1 MKKKN
6 KGQDFS
12 FHHLIRGII
21 LIGFM
26 LLLFKL
32 LLTNNISLLIAPK
45 MIRFIYFTLFV
56 LLILGVLLILRG
68 TSDQKHSYHCDCD
81 GEHSYPTSIVK
92 SLFLYL
98 LFIIPITTGFLFAN
112 NVLDSSVAM
121 NRTIKLG
128 GNSLDTTQSKTVKN
142 TLSTKSQKINSSS
155 DNSSNNTTANSNN
168 LLDNQP
174 EPLSETEYSK
184 LKKEMVKTKN
194 LNIIDELYVPMMN
207 IIQDNLSS
215 MIGKTVT
222 TKGFV
227 YREKNFMQDLI
238 IVARFGITCCI
249 ADASV
254 YGIMVKGNVV
264 TLPKDKWVQVTG
276 TIEQT
281 QYDGSPI
288 PIIKIKQ
295 ISKIVAPQQ
304 PYVFDVGVKIE

>member
-1 MKKKN
+1 MKN
-6 KGQDFS
+6 INQVHDFS

-32 LLTNNISLLIAPK
+32 LITNYITLLIAPK

-56 LLILGVLLILRG
+56 FFLLGVLLIVRG
-68 TSDQKHSYHCDCD
+68 TSDHKHRYHCECD

-128 GNSLDTTQSKTVKN
+128 ANAQDANQSKIVYN
-142 TLSTKSQKINSSS
+142 TYNTKLEQLNLST
-155 DNSSNNTTANSNN
+155 DTSNNNSISNTNN
-168 LLDNQP
+168 ILDNQP
-174 EPLSETEYSK
+174 EPLTETEYSA
-184 LKKEMVKTKN
+184 LKNKMLKAKN
-194 LNIIDELYVPMMN
+194 INFSDDLYVPMMN
-207 IIQDNLSS
+207 IIQENLSS

-227 YREKNFMQDLI
+227 YREKNFVQDQI
-238 IVARFGITCCI
+238 IVARFGITCCV

-254 YGIMVKGNVV
+254 YGIMAKGKVV
-264 TLPKDKWVQVTG
+264 DLPNDKWVQVTG

-281 QYDGSPI
+281 QYDGSLI
-288 PIIKIKQ
+288 PIINIKQ
-295 ISKIVAPQQ
+295 VSKMTSPQQ
-304 PYVFDVGVKIE
+304 PYVFDEGVKSD

>member
-1 MKKKN
+1 MSKN
-6 KGQDFS
+6 KNKKHDLS
-12 FHHLIRGII
+12 FHHLVRGII

-45 MIRFIYFTLFV
+45 MVHFIYFTLFV
-56 LLILGVLLILRG
+56 LLILGVLLIIRG
-68 TSDQKHSYHCDCD
+68 TSDQKQAYHCDCD
-81 GEHSYPTSIVK
+81 GDHTYPATIAK

-121 NRTIKLG
+121 NRNIKLG
-128 GNSLDTTQSKTVKN
+128 ASSQVTNQTKAIKSAKTNSISNTDNRNSKT
-142 TLSTKSQKINSSS
+142 
-155 DNSSNNTTANSNN
+155 N
-168 LLDNQP
+168 LLDYQP
-174 EPLSETEYSK
+174 DPLTEKEYSK
-184 LKKEMVKTKN
+184 LNEKMLQSKKI
-194 LNIIDELYVPMMN
+194 NITDGQYVPMMN
-207 IIQDNLSS
+207 IIQENLQS

-227 YREKNFMQDLI
+227 YREKNFMQNQI
-238 IVARFGITCCI
+238 IVARFGITCCA

-254 YGIMVKGNVV
+254 YGIMAKGNVAA
-264 TLPKDKWVQVTG
+264 LQKDSWVQVTG

-281 QYDGSPI
+281 QYDGGSI
-288 PIIKIKQ
+288 PIIKIVQ
-295 ISKIVAPQQ
+295 MSKIAAPQQ

>member
-1 MKKKN
+1 MKKAN
-6 KGQDFS
+6 EEANS
-12 FHHLIRGII
+12 FHHLIRGTI

-32 LLTNNISLLIAPK
+32 LLTNNITLLIAPK
-45 MIRFIYFTLFV
+45 MIRFIYFTLFIF
-56 LLILGVLLILRG
+56 LILGVLLILRG
-68 TSDQKHSYHCDCD
+68 TSNQKHSYYCDCD
-81 GEHSYPTSIVK
+81 GEHFYPTTIVK
-92 SLFLYL
+92 SLFLYS

-112 NVLDSSVAM
+112 NVLDSSMAM

-128 GNSLDTTQSKTVKN
+128 ANSQDTNQSKTVKN
-142 TLSTKSQKINSSS
+142 NSNTKSEKINP
-155 DNSSNNTTANSNN
+155 SSNTSKNNSTPNTNN

-174 EPLSETEYSK
+174 EPLTEKEYST
-184 LKKEMVKTKN
+184 LKKKILMTN
-194 LNIIDELYVPMMN
+194 NININDELYVPMLN
-207 IIQDNLSS
+207 IIQDNLSR

-227 YREKNFMQDLI
+227 YREKNFMQNQI

-254 YGIMVKGNVV
+254 YGIMAEGNVA

-281 QYDGSPI
+281 QYDGDPI

-295 ISKIVAPQQ
+295 ISKIAAPQQ
-304 PYVFDVGVKIE
+304 PYVFDVGVTIE